1 VRKTWVTRPAAV
13 AGAVLA
19 LSLAGGAA
27 ATGASA
33 APVQHPAPHNVC
45 RDWIEDLHT
54 YPLEP
59 RYRVAAECSY
69 INPSEKARCVLDL
82 IGQPDAHTEWFTSTG
97 VVYHS
102 SWRTPLV
109 GVREARMEHAP
120 R

>member
-1 VRKTWVTRPAAV
+1 M
-13 AGAVLA
+13 LA
-19 LSLAGGAA
+19 LSLAGGAT
-27 ATGASA
+27 ATAASA
-33 APVQHPAPHNVC
+33 APVRHPAPRNVC
-45 RDWIEDLHT
+45 HAWVQELHT

-69 INPSEKARCVLDL
+69 INPSEKARGVLDL
-82 IGQPDAHTEWFTSTG
+82 VGQPDAHTDLFTSTG

-109 GVREARMEHAP
+109 GVREARTEYAA

>member
-1 VRKTWVTRPAAV
+1 VRKTWITRPAAV

-19 LSLAGGAA
+19 LSLAGGVA

-33 APVQHPAPHNVC
+33 APVRHPAPHNVC
-45 RDWIEDLHT
+45 HAWVQELHT

-69 INPSEKARCVLDL
+69 INPSERARGVLDL
-82 IGQPDAHTEWFTSTG
+82 AGQPDAHTEWFTSTG

-102 SWRTPLV
+102 SWRTPLF
-109 GVREARMEHAP
+109 GVQGARMEYAA